1 MRIWLFSPRRRQI
14 QDYQV
19 ALEREREVDRVLHD
33 QEQVTLSNIAQ
44 GSCIPIVAQPTTPDY
59 CSAVHSCAMMDD
71 LEFAWDPAKDASNLI
86 KHGITFAEAA
96 QVFDD
101 PHLIV
106 DDTTKPEH
114 QETRQRAVGKLESR
128 YIAVIFTERG
138 DYRRIISARR
148 ARIDEQRRYDQGKTT
163 R

>member
-59 CSAVHSCAMMDD
+59 CSAVYSC
-71 LEFAWDPAKDASNLI
+71 S
-86 KHGITFAEAA
+86 
-96 QVFDD
+96 
-101 PHLIV
+101 IV
-106 DDTTKPEH
+106 P
-114 QETRQRAVGKLESR
+114 
-128 YIAVIFTERG
+128 
-138 DYRRIISARR
+138 
-148 ARIDEQRRYDQGKTT
+148 
-163 R
+163 

>member
-1 MRIWLFSPRRRQI
+1 MP
-14 QDYQV
+14 
-19 ALEREREVDRVLHD
+19 
-33 QEQVTLSNIAQ
+33 
-44 GSCIPIVAQPTTPDY
+44 
-59 CSAVHSCAMMDD
+59 
-71 LEFAWDPAKDASNLI
+71 EFEWDPAKDASNLI

-101 PHLIV
+101 PYLVV

-114 QETRQRAVGKLESR
+114 QEVRQRAVGRVNDR

-138 DYRRIISARR
+138 EYRRIISARR
-148 ARIDEQRRYDQGKTT
+148 ARTDERRKHDQGKTT